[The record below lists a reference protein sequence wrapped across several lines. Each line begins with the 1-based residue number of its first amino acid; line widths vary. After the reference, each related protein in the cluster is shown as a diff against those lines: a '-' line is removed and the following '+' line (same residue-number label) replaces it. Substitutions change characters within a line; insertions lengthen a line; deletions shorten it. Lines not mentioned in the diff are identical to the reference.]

1 MSDPRPPAEHTLLG
15 TDDAMVWATEF
26 CRIFN
31 GKLVVADEFN
41 HTNPG
46 PVDPGT
52 MVSWFANAMQ
62 VAINHAEKRWLHAR
76 GELTQTEQFLKTWE
90 EEHPDPEDDSGHS
103 DNPDD
108 ELEDA
113 VTLEEQ
119 FLEGFQ
125 EGRPPT

>member
-1 MSDPRPPAEHTLLG
+1 MSNTDHTLMG
-15 TDDAMVWATEF
+15 TDDAMIWAEEF

-31 GKLVVADEFN
+31 GKLVVADELN
-41 HTNPG
+41 HTEPG

-52 MVSWFANAMQ
+52 MVSWFASAMQ
-62 VAINHAEKRWLHAR
+62 VAIDHAEKRWLHAR
-76 GELTQTEQFLKTWE
+76 GELTQTETFLKTWD
-90 EEHPDPEDDSGHS
+90 EEHGDDDS
-103 DNPDD
+103 
-108 ELEDA
+108 EEVLEDA